1 MTFSREATGSADV
14 GAADAAT
21 GAIKALI
28 RERLDGLRSWMI
40 CSFRMAVAVM
50 MSCRCGSFRARPLL
64 LLLYP
69 AMSIIDA
76 VGGKPPSVLL
86 GLGGE
91 LPNGLIDNSRGGR
104 ESEFGMWLSLL
115 AKAAAG
121 PDK

>member
-14 GAADAAT
+14 GSAAAA
-21 GAIKALI
+21 GATKALI
-28 RERLDGLRSWMI
+28 RERLDGLRSCWI

-50 MSCRCGSFRARPLL
+50 MSCLCGSFRALPLL

-76 VGGKPPSVLL
+76 VGGKPPSVPL